1 MITIEDLKLPR
12 TGKTS
17 PVREELRRASL
28 HLQGVVVRTA
38 HVLGNVGEPGY
49 HLTLVEALKVL
60 KASPRLS
67 VTNYND
73 VNVLLQQIGLSHA
86 RTADRHAELLGDVVY
101 LSNLLDG
108 IREEYR
114 GTQSS

>member
-12 TGKTS
+12 TGKVS

-28 HLQGVVVRTA
+28 HLQEVIVRTA
-38 HVLGNVGEPGY
+38 HTLGNVGEPGY
-49 HLTLVEALKVL
+49 HMTLVEGLKVL
-60 KASPRLS
+60 KASSRLS

-86 RTADRHAELLGDVVY
+86 RTADRHAQLLGDVVY
-101 LSNLLDG
+101 LANLLDS